1 MIEWS
6 RTLINLAADTNLRL
20 NIKDEKITDYSL
32 QLFDTGS
39 NIIIPCGNYRIVLV
53 LMLGL

>member
-39 NIIIPCGNYRIVLV
+39 NIIIPCGNYRIVLC
-53 LMLGL
+53 

>member
-39 NIIIPCGNYRIVLV
+39 NIIIPCGNYHIVLC
-53 LMLGL
+53 